1 MLENVTREKELTPEQ
16 KKEQLIKLMAAETA
30 MRSAE
35 KKRGSKT
42 VWWAIIGGILMT
54 FIGIIATYFS
64 PSKIYIGAIVVG
76 PISFAAGVWSWY
88 ANRD

>member
-42 VWWAIIGGILMT
+42 GWWAIIGGIFVTLV
-54 FIGIIATYFS
+54 GVLATYTS
-64 PSKIYIGAIVVG
+64 TSKIYVGAMIAG
-76 PISFAAGVWSWY
+76 PISIAVGVWSWY
-88 ANRD
+88 VNR

>member
-35 KKRGSKT
+35 KKRGSKML
-42 VWWAIIGGILMT
+42 IFPYL
-54 FIGIIATYFS
+54 FR
-64 PSKIYIGAIVVG
+64 K
-76 PISFAAGVWSWY
+76 SF
-88 ANRD
+88 